1 MLASPKRSHCN
12 IHNSQTKT
20 TYSNGHA
27 KTIYQV
33 YNIVI
38 FKIKL
43 AYCQTTDFW
52 TSSEPPKWHLS
63 NSNHG
68 PIFCWWLT
76 WLHKPSV
83 TRLNPSSLDVNNSQ
97 PGIMASIFVDH
108 MVKLPLL
115 LSMTTSPLYTLRIFI
130 TSVLLFW
137 LLSLNF
143 SSCISNMG
151 VSLNGGTT
159 NMMVYNGKIPF
170 KWMMT
175 GGTPILGKP
184 HMIHFFFKTSSCQ
197 AYTSQMNLVNISTAS
212 GHLRMF

>member
-27 KTIYQV
+27 KTLYQV

-76 WLHKPSV
+76 WLHMPSV

-97 PGIMASIFVDH
+97 PGLWPQFLWIIWSNIPCYYLWLHHHCVLFAF
-108 MVKLPLL
+108 LL
-115 LSMTTSPLYTLRIFI
+115 LVYCYFDYYP
-130 TSVLLFW
+130 W
-137 LLSLNF
+137 
-143 SSCISNMG
+143 ISHH
-151 VSLNGGTT
+151 VSQTWGF
-159 NMMVYNGKIPF
+159 P
-170 KWMMT
+170 
-175 GGTPILGKP
+175 
-184 HMIHFFFKTSSCQ
+184 
-197 AYTSQMNLVNISTAS
+197 
-212 GHLRMF
+212 